1 MNYKVVMLGDSGV
14 GKTCIVNKYIK
25 GPYDMSTNEPTIGS
39 NYCSKIE
46 TVKPA
51 NVPQAVRVKL

>member
-1 MNYKVVMLGDSGV
+1 MVENQQDIVNYKVVMLGDSGV

-25 GPYDMSTNEPTIGS
+25 GTFDQQQETTLGS

-46 TVKPA
+46 TVKP
-51 NVPQAVRVKL
+51 